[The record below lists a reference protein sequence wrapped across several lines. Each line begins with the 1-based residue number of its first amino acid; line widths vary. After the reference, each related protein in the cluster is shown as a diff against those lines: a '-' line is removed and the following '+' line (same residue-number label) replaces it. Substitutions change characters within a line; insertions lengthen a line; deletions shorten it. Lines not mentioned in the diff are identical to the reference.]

1 MYISKINMYNFR
13 SFAGKHTIDFN
24 PGINFFVGNNN
35 SGKTTVF
42 KAVEFIQKGKSKSM
56 WITKG
61 REKEEIYVEI
71 TVTGDDLD
79 ELVQEKSLK
88 KYENYVFEMNNTK
101 NLRLRRDS
109 EGHEWTD
116 SRGKSKLTEIK
127 NILVWNP
134 NKEEWQNPSGIDS
147 TISSLFD
154 AQFVYSD
161 LKNED
166 YQDFGKTKIVGK
178 LINSVTQDFQQSEVF
193 LKLRKAHKE
202 AFGDDGLVRILNEVQ
217 ENIESIMTEQYGETG
232 VKFNFGLP
240 ELDNFF
246 KTGQI
251 LLLDNGVETEVSEK
265 GTGMQRAL
273 AMALIQL
280 YANSNQASKGG
291 DKPILFFIDEPETF
305 LHPSAQDKLIESL
318 KKISK
323 TSQIFVTTHSPYLLK
338 HFNKGNDQINIFSR
352 HGERISANKELDLLP
367 SSPTWG
373 EINYIA
379 FGMISVEFHNEL
391 YAYLYTISKVDSI
404 SRFEKWLKEG
414 ESFSANKMYNSSQEW
429 QCGEKT
435 LPTYIR
441 SLVDHP
447 ESLLLNDNYTTL
459 EMRESIDMLIKSIKK
474 HKSAGDMVV

>member
-1 MYISKINMYNFR
+1 MYISKISMCNFR
-13 SFAGKHTIDFN
+13 SFSNKHTIDFN
-24 PGINFFVGNNN
+24 SGINFFVGNNN
-35 SGKTTVF
+35 SGKTTIF
-42 KAVEFIQKGKSKSM
+42 KAVEFMQKGRSKSL

-61 REKEEIYVEI
+61 REKEEVYVEI
-71 TVTGDDLD
+71 TMTGEDLL
-79 ELVQEKSLK
+79 ELVQENSLK
-88 KYENYVFEMNNTK
+88 KYENYVFEENNTK
-101 NLRLRRDS
+101 NLKLRRDS
-109 EGHEWTD
+109 ERHEWTD

-134 NKEEWQNPSGIDS
+134 IKEEWQNPSGIDS
-147 TISSLFD
+147 TIASLFD

-178 LINSVTQDFQQSEVF
+178 LINSVTQDFQQSPVF
-193 LKLRKAHKE
+193 IKLREAHKA
-202 AFGDDGLVRILNEVQ
+202 AFGDSGLVRILNDVQ
-217 ENIESIMTEQYGETG
+217 GSIENIMTEQYGETG

-280 YANSNQASKGG
+280 YANSNQVDRGG
-291 DKPILFFIDEPETF
+291 AKPILFFIDEPETF

-323 TSQIFVTTHSPYLLK
+323 MSQVFVITHSPYLLK
-338 HFNKGNDQINIFSR
+338 HFNKENNQINIFSR
-352 HGERISANKELDLLP
+352 HDERISANKELDLLP

-379 FGMISVEFHNEL
+379 FGMASIEFHNEL
-391 YAYLYTISKVDSI
+391 YAYLQIISGQKSI
-404 SRFEKWLKEG
+404 TKFEDWLKES
-414 ESFSANKMYNSSQEW
+414 EQFVANKMYNSSQDW
-429 QCGEKT
+429 QCGKKT

-441 SLVDHP
+441 SLIDHP
-447 ESLLLNDNYTTL
+447 ENAPLNDNYTII
-459 EMRESIDMLIKSIKK
+459 EMKDSIEMLIKSIKK
-474 HKSAGDMVV
+474 HKTGGGRL